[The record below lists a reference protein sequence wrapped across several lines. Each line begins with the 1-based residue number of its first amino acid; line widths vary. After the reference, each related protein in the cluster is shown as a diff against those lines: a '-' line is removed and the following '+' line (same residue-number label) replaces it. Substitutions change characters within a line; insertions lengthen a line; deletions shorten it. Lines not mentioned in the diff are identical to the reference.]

1 MEKDLLS
8 EDLLNKDL
16 LKPLGAAVSGGADST
31 AMLHLL
37 VERGWLPV
45 VLHVNHQLRGAE
57 SDADQ
62 QFVSQ
67 MAAKLGCPF
76 LCIREPLEP
85 GNREQ
90 AARNA
95 RYRWFRQLISQG
107 TVRQVATAHTEDDQ
121 AETVLFR
128 FLRGSGT
135 AGLSGIRAH
144 TQGIVRPLLGASRAS
159 LRQYLTARGIVWRE
173 DSSNASLHFRRNRI
187 RHELLPALTEQ
198 WNPKLTATL
207 AKTAEWAQGEEDY
220 WLDQVQRITANW
232 VRFEKNSAEFELGR
246 LQTLPVAAARR
257 VIRHLIEHVQGS
269 LRGVDFAHVAR
280 VLALAAQKR
289 GDGCFESG
297 TWQAQRSGNRM
308 RISPFVSPAADYL
321 LRLAVPGVFAL
332 PHQPVAIR
340 LELKPT
346 GNVYNDV
353 EQQAD
358 WALISGALHSGS
370 LELRSWQPGDRFQ
383 QAGHKTHRKLKH
395 LFQEAGIPSWQRF
408 GWPVITCENTMVWT
422 RGQGVASPFRPSAAA
437 SPVLHIE
444 EVLNETPNQKRV
456 IQRLSS

>member
-1 MEKDLLS
+1 MRKGLLC
-8 EDLLNKDL
+8 EDLLQREM
-16 LKPLGAAVSGGADST
+16 PLGAAVSGGADSI
-31 AMLHLL
+31 ALLHLL
-37 VERGWLPV
+37 VERGWRPV
-45 VLHVNHQLRGAE
+45 VLHVNHGLRGTE

-62 QFVSQ
+62 HFVSR
-67 MAAKLGCPF
+67 MAARLGCPF
-76 LCIREPLEP
+76 FALEEPLEP

-90 AARNA
+90 AARKA
-95 RYRWFRQLISQG
+95 RYRWFRQLIGQG
-107 TVRQVATAHTEDDQ
+107 TVGQVATAHTEDDQ

-135 AGLSGIRAH
+135 AGLSGIRAE
-144 TQGIVRPLLGASRAS
+144 TLGIVRPLLKASREA
-159 LRQYLTARGIVWRE
+159 LREYLTAREIAWRE
-173 DSSNASLHFRRNRI
+173 DSSNASLQFRRNRI
-187 RHELLPALTEQ
+187 RHELLPALTEH
-198 WNPKLTATL
+198 WNPNLTATL
-207 AKTAEWAQGEEDY
+207 AQTAEWAQAEEAY
-220 WLDQVQRITANW
+220 WQEQVRRITKNW
-232 VRFEKNSAEFELGR
+232 VRFEKNSAEFELGH
-246 LQTLPVAAARR
+246 LHALPVAAARR

-269 LRGVDFAHVAR
+269 LRGVEFAQVER
-280 VLALAAQKR
+280 VLALAARQP
-289 GDGCFESG
+289 GDGGFETG
-297 TWQAQRSGNRM
+297 KWQARRSGRSM
-308 RISPFVSPAADYL
+308 RISPLDLPAADYRV
-321 LRLAVPGVFAL
+321 RLAVPGVFAL

-395 LFQEAGIPSWQRF
+395 LLQEAGIPSWQRF

-444 EVLNETPNQKRV
+444 EVSNETPNQKRA
-456 IQRLSS
+456 IERLSF